1 MVSKAPT
8 EKQPVDKWAI
18 LLSSIFFQKP
28 VNGFHDIPAAYLHER
43 AEKREFP
50 SFYWYGWVSAACIYG
65 DFVFDIM
72 LQSFIMTYYEDLDL
86 DQFESVLP
94 DFRRRVI
101 REFIY
106 DIHPDRVD
114 ETESYISHNSISVF
128 LKTVAENKIRDDMVI
143 REVSQVIYTYMVGS
157 DPRREGEEIQILPT
171 EVIDADFEE
180 QERAARLKRIDPK
193 YEKNV
198 KNIDLKILKRLLC
211 DDEWNSFDPKG
222 WQKDMLT
229 NLRRFNFV
237 AASRRAWKSFLSCY
251 LAARQLMIP
260 DQNIIFVVPELR
272 SHWRVPWKYLLKMM
286 GKNPNIRFDKS
297 DRTIKN
303 RENNSEIIFFSGA
316 REDSVRGSA
325 ANLLVFDEAAYLSE
339 MVYESASALVRTT
352 NGIVYA
358 ITTPNIDT
366 PKNRFYYKL
375 IDAEIARF
383 DIGSE
388 KYGVRI
394 TLRENP
400 FIPDKEKELIY
411 KDGQTNLKIFNCEYM
426 AWFAEGREFDLSRF
440 WIIDYKPVEIMVGG
454 AWLTNVR
461 YEAFAKEVSIN
472 PYKHFIISYDCA
484 KKKDR
489 PGISLLGLRQWG
501 ADLVLADYMQ
511 NIDYVDQVRL
521 ILELRKMLGENRVSI
536 VIDYNWVGIAVE
548 ELFRRTHNVPV
559 IGIQTTS
566 NREAIRVWAVWQVNK
581 DQVMWKLKS
590 AMGRD
595 VIKGYS
601 FQHNLRLEFETYDDV
616 QSRNYGH
623 HYDILMSLAYGV
635 WVADKY
641 WYMNAYVYGAEDRT
655 NDFLVDGLSEE
666 TDYSDQ
672 LFPTQER
679 NEWEREEKYGY

>member
-1 MVSKAPT
+1 
-8 EKQPVDKWAI
+8 
-18 LLSSIFFQKP
+18 
-28 VNGFHDIPAAYLHER
+28 
-43 AEKREFP
+43 
-50 SFYWYGWVSAACIYG
+50 
-65 DFVFDIM
+65 
-72 LQSFIMTYYEDLDL
+72 
-86 DQFESVLP
+86 
-94 DFRRRVI
+94 
-101 REFIY
+101 
-106 DIHPDRVD
+106 
-114 ETESYISHNSISVF
+114 
-128 LKTVAENKIRDDMVI
+128 
-143 REVSQVIYTYMVGS
+143 
-157 DPRREGEEIQILPT
+157 
-171 EVIDADFEE
+171 
-180 QERAARLKRIDPK
+180 
-193 YEKNV
+193 
-198 KNIDLKILKRLLC
+198 
-211 DDEWNSFDPKG
+211 
-222 WQKDMLT
+222 
-229 NLRRFNFV
+229 
-237 AASRRAWKSFLSCY
+237 
-251 LAARQLMIP
+251 
-260 DQNIIFVVPELR
+260 
-272 SHWRVPWKYLLKMM
+272 MM

-521 ILELRKMLGENRVSI
+521 ILELRKMLGESRTSI

-601 FQHNLRLEFETYDDV
+601 FQHNLRLEFETYDDA

-679 NEWEREEKYGY
+679 NEWEREDKYGY